1 MFKTWKK
8 FKFVQP
14 IIYLNLINLYE
25 LKSMENLLKVIIS
38 GLDNAGKTSILTA
51 LDKKYDFQ
59 KDIVQLK
66 PTIRVEY
73 HKMNF
78 LRNNTIFWDMGGQ
91 VQYREIYV
99 NYQDVYFDAT
109 DLLIYV
115 IDIQDDDRFES
126 SLEYLDAILS
136 FFTESKMDVPLII
149 TFHKY
154 DPDLRGN
161 SDILENI
168 GTLRD
173 KILNKY
179 SSFKIL
185 FQQTSIYDIISIVQ
199 LVSYGLSVFDDKFF
213 ELSELLEHYL
223 EVFESHALI
232 VFDRNGIIVSEF
244 YDDIDADIY
253 VELLESIKEHIYLLK
268 RMDEEK
274 DSCEY
279 DHDFSSIE
287 QVLFSYLHRLKIGSE
302 SFFISV
308 VTKEKEKEIFLNKFP
323 EFLEDLSEILSQ
335 LI

>member
-1 MFKTWKK
+1 MF
-8 FKFVQP
+8 
-14 IIYLNLINLYE
+14 
-25 LKSMENLLKVIIS
+25 KSMESLLKVIIS

-51 LDKKYDFQ
+51 LDKKYDFH

-91 VQYREIYV
+91 NQYRDIYI

-115 IDIQDDDRFES
+115 VDIQDPERFED

-154 DPDLRGN
+154 DPDLKGN
-161 SDILENI
+161 EEILRNI
-168 GTLRD
+168 DELRT
-173 KILNKY
+173 KILDKY
-179 SSFKIL
+179 SNFKIL

-213 ELSELLEHYL
+213 ELSELLEKYIDI
-223 EVFESHALI
+223 FQSQALL
-232 VFDRNGIIVSEF
+232 VFDRNGIIISE
-244 YDDIDADIY
+244 YYSDIEPDVY
-253 VELLESIKEHIYLLK
+253 VELLESIKEHLFLLK
-268 RMDEEK
+268 RMEEE
-274 DSCEY
+274 SAYEY
-279 DHDFSSIE
+279 DHDIASID
-287 QVLFSYLHRLKIGSE
+287 QKLFSYLHRLQIGSE
-302 SFFISV
+302 LFFISV
-308 VTKEKEKEIFLNKFP
+308 VTKESQKDDLLSNFP
-323 EFLEDLSEILSQ
+323 EFLEDLTRILKE

>member
-1 MFKTWKK
+1 
-8 FKFVQP
+8 
-14 IIYLNLINLYE
+14 
-25 LKSMENLLKVIIS
+25 MESLLKVVIS

-91 VQYREIYV
+91 DQYREIYI
-99 NYQDVYFDAT
+99 NFQDVYFDAT

-115 IDIQDDDRFES
+115 IDIQDTERFVN
-126 SLEYLDAILS
+126 SLEYLDAILT

-161 SDILENI
+161 PEILQSI
-168 GTLRD
+168 DKLRG
-173 KILNKY
+173 KLLEKY

-199 LVSYGLSVFDDKFF
+199 LVSYGLSVFDEKFF
-213 ELSELLEHYL
+213 ELSELLESYL
-223 EVFESHALI
+223 GEFKSQALI
-232 VFDRNGIIVSEF
+232 VFDRNGIIISE
-244 YDDIDADIY
+244 YYSDIEPDVY
-253 VELLESIKEHIYLLK
+253 VQLLESIKEHLFLLK
-268 RMDEEK
+268 RMEE
-274 DSCEY
+274 ETY
-279 DHDFSSIE
+279 EFDHDISSIE
-287 QVLFSYLHRLKIGSE
+287 HPLFSYLHRLKVGKE
-302 SFFISV
+302 PFFVSV
-308 VTKEKEKEIFLNKFP
+308 VTKEDQKEDFLEKFP
-323 EFLEDLSEILSQ
+323 DFLGELTEVLEE

>member
-1 MFKTWKK
+1 
-8 FKFVQP
+8 
-14 IIYLNLINLYE
+14 
-25 LKSMENLLKVIIS
+25 MENLLKIIIS

-78 LRNNTIFWDMGGQ
+78 LKNNSIFWDMGGQ
-91 VQYREIYV
+91 DQYRDIYI

-115 IDIQDDDRFES
+115 IDIQDPERFEN
-126 SLEYLDAILS
+126 SLEYLDAILT

-161 SDILENI
+161 EEILKDIDE
-168 GTLRD
+168 LRTR
-173 KILNKY
+173 ILDNY
-179 SSFKIL
+179 SNFKIL

-199 LVSYGLSVFDDKFF
+199 LVSYGLSVFDEKFF
-213 ELSELLEHYL
+213 ELSELLENYI
-223 EVFESHALI
+223 EVFKSQALL
-232 VFDRNGIIVSEF
+232 VFDRNGIIISE
-244 YDDIDADIY
+244 YYSDIEPEVY
-253 VELLESIKEHIYLLK
+253 VELLESIKEHLFLLK
-268 RMDEEK
+268 RMEEE
-274 DSCEY
+274 STYEY
-279 DHDFSSIE
+279 DHDISSIE
-287 QVLFSYLHRLKIGSE
+287 HTLFSYLHRLNLGSE
-302 SFFISV
+302 LFFISA
-308 VTKEKEKEIFLNKFP
+308 VTKESQKDDLLINFP
-323 EFLEDLSEILSQ
+323 EFLEDLTQILKE

>member
-1 MFKTWKK
+1 
-8 FKFVQP
+8 
-14 IIYLNLINLYE
+14 
-25 LKSMENLLKVIIS
+25 MESLLKVIIS

-91 VQYREIYV
+91 DRYRDIYI

-115 IDIQDDDRFES
+115 IDIQDPERFEN
-126 SLEYLDAILS
+126 SLEYLDAILT

-149 TFHKY
+149 TMHKF

-161 SDILENI
+161 EKILQDIDRLRSQILE
-168 GTLRD
+168 
-173 KILNKY
+173 KY
-179 SSFKIL
+179 SNFKIL

-199 LVSYGLSVFDDKFF
+199 LVSYGLSVFDEKFF
-213 ELSELLEHYL
+213 ELSELLEKYV
-223 EVFESHALI
+223 EVFNSEALLI
-232 VFDRNGIIVSEF
+232 FDRNGIIISE
-244 YDDIDADIY
+244 YYSDIEPEVY
-253 VELLESIKEHIYLLK
+253 VELLESIKEHLFLLK
-268 RMDEEK
+268 RMEEE
-274 DSCEY
+274 STYEY
-279 DHDFSSIE
+279 DHDISSVD
-287 QVLFSYLHRLKIGSE
+287 QVLFSYLHRLQIGSE
-302 SFFISV
+302 LFFISA
-308 VTKEKEKEIFLNKFP
+308 VTKKDQKDNLLAIFP
-323 EFLEDLSEILSQ
+323 EYLEDLTQILKE